1 MAYIY
6 KITNDINQ
14 KVYIGMTYGS
24 VEKRWAEHKRDCHKR
39 NLFEKRPLYRAIE
52 KYGIEHFHIE
62 LIEETNNPEEKE
74 QYWIKYYNSFK
85 KGYNATLGGDGKRYI
100 DYNLVIQTYLELQN
114 IKQTA
119 KQLNICIDS
128 VRHILIQNKISI
140 KSSND
145 ISKTMLGKSVT
156 MFSKKENKYLKTFDT
171 IREASKYLIINNYTK
186 GKESTVATHISEV
199 CKGKRKSAFGFL
211 WKYNN

>member
-1 MAYIY
+1 MA
-6 KITNDINQ
+6 
-14 KVYIGMTYGS
+14 M
-24 VEKRWAEHKRDCHKR
+24 R
-39 NLFEKRPLYRAIE
+39 